1 MDDPKLRA
9 FVERFAL
16 TLDAMGL
23 QPMAA
28 RVLARF
34 VCSDT
39 NTITSTELADGL
51 GVSRAA
57 ISGAIKLLTQAGLV
71 ERVPVPGSRRQHFR
85 LMGDAWT
92 GAGAVKEDV
101 FVAFATMAEDG
112 LAVVPAGGPA
122 AARLEEMRAFY
133 AFLAEEMPALMARW
147 RSRRRQPVSA
157 RSGRR

>member
-1 MDDPKLRA
+1 MDNPELRA

-34 VCSDT
+34 VCADAET
-39 NTITSTELADGL
+39 LTSADLSGGLA
-51 GVSRAA
+51 VSPAA
-57 ISGAIKLLTQAGLV
+57 VSGAIHLLAQAGLV

-85 LMGDAWT
+85 LAGDTWT
-92 GAGAVKEDV
+92 GAGAVKQEV
-101 FVAFATMAEDG
+101 FVALGQLAADG

-122 AARLEEMRAFY
+122 AARLGEMRDFY
-133 AFLAEEMPALMARW
+133 AFLAGEMPALLARW
-147 RSRRRQPVSA
+147 RA
-157 RSGRR
+157 RGMPAAGASEG